1 MSTTD
6 FVQTILHAPVSEELW
21 NVPNPPDTF
30 ADELEALLPR
40 TFLVSRNLDED
51 SVLVFRLP
59 QRSNGMHGAK
69 V

>member
-1 MSTTD
+1 MNATE

-21 NVPNPPDTF
+21 NVPNAPDTF

-51 SVLVFRLP
+51 SVVVFRLP
-59 QRSNGMHGAK
+59 HGNNGMHGAGL
-69 V
+69 

>member
-6 FVQTILHAPVSEELW
+6 FVQTILHAPVSEELL

-51 SVLVFRLP
+51 SVVVFRLP
-59 QRSNGMHGAK
+59 NRNSGMHGAQ